1 MTLLPFGE
9 YRPDVADY
17 EGQHSKN
24 VQNVVPQ
31 GDGYG
36 PWLSL
41 KAATSA
47 LPGACRGA
55 IYALKN
61 DGSVAIFA
69 ATSTNLYLLNNTNS
83 TWSNVSLSGGPYTA
97 VASNRNWSF
106 VQYNNFVI
114 ATHGNVVMQVWDLTS
129 STAFAN
135 LGGSP
140 PQADFVAITN
150 GFLVAS
156 GLASPNVYR
165 VQWSG
170 LNNTTIWDNVTDLS
184 NFQDMADGGIVRGVV
199 GGTVATV
206 FQDRTIR
213 QMIFQPGSSL
223 IFGFNVI
230 SANDGLLAPYSLV
243 TGGDRIFWYS
253 PTGFKMMTPGLLP
266 QPIGKEKVDRTFAAD
281 LDQSNIQLMIGA
293 ADTRFPRVYWAYKSV
308 NGTTGLFDK
317 IIGYDWV
324 LEKWFIVLQSGE
336 YLTSLAQPGL
346 TLEGVDAAYGLIG
359 SWSGVSSISSAHPA
373 VVTFGGTAPIN
384 GFGIQFNPAETGALP
399 SPFVTGTTYYILNN
413 TPGTSTANL
422 TTSGGVGA
430 LVGPAINTN
439 TSSSGTIQY
448 QQVSIDNLSI
458 GTFDSIATGQLP
470 SLAAFDGTHS
480 QGYFNS
486 TPLQAVLETSE
497 HAAAPRR
504 IFVRGFRP
512 ITDAPGTLG
521 SVSTRENEQTT
532 PVYTSENT
540 VNAQGFVPQR
550 VSTRYSRGKVRIPAG
565 TTWTFAAGVEPDVS
579 QEGQR

>member
-1 MTLLPFGE
+1 MLLPFGE
-9 YRPDVADY
+9 FRPDVADY

-24 VQNVVPQ
+24 IQNVVPQ

-47 LPGACRGA
+47 LPSACRGA
-55 IYALKN
+55 FYALKN
-61 DGSVAIFA
+61 DGSIALFA
-69 ATSTNLYLLNNTNS
+69 GTATKLYMLNNTNS
-83 TWSNVSLSGGPYTA
+83 TWTDVSLSGGTYTTLA
-97 VASNRNWSF
+97 GNRNWFF
-106 VQYNNFVI
+106 VQFNNFVV
-114 ATHGNVVMQVWDLTS
+114 AVQGNASPQVFDLTS

-140 PQADFVAITN
+140 PQADFAAVTN
-150 GFLVAS
+150 GFLVLS

-170 LNNTTIWDNVTDLS
+170 LNSITTWDNVTDLS
-184 NFQDMADGGIVRGVV
+184 NFQDMTDGGIVRGVV
-199 GGTVATV
+199 GGTVATT

-213 QMIFQPGSSL
+213 QMIFQPGSSV

-230 SANDGLLAPYSLV
+230 SANDGLEAPYSLV
-243 TGGDRIFWYS
+243 SGGDRIFWYS
-253 PTGFKMMTPGLLP
+253 PSGFKMMIPGLLP

-293 ADTRFPRVYWAYKSV
+293 ADPHFPRVYWAYKSV
-308 NGTTGLFDK
+308 NGSVGLFDK
-317 IIGYDWV
+317 ILAYDWV
-324 LEKWFIVLQSGE
+324 LDKWSLIFTSGE
-336 YLTSLAQPGL
+336 YLTPLAQPGL

-359 SWSGVSSISSAHPA
+359 SWVNISSISSAHPA
-373 VVTFGGTAPIN
+373 VVTFGTTSPGN
-384 GFGIQFNPAETGALP
+384 GVGIQFNPSEGGTLP
-399 SPFVTGTTYYILNN
+399 SPFATGTTYYIVGN
-413 TPGTSTANL
+413 TAGTSTANL

-430 LVGPAINTN
+430 LAGTGLNTN

-458 GTFDSIATGQLP
+458 GSLDSIATGQLP
-470 SLAAFDGTHS
+470 SLAAFDSTHS

-486 TPLQAVLETSE
+486 TALQATLETSE
-497 HAAAPRR
+497 HGAAPRR

-512 ITDAPGTLG
+512 ITDASGVFG
-521 SVSTRENEQTT
+521 AVSTRENQQTAPT
-532 PVYTSENT
+532 ETSENV

-550 VSTRYSRGKVRIPAG
+550 VSTRYARGRVRIPAA
-565 TTWTFAAGVEPDVS
+565 TTWTFAAGVEPDIG